1 MAFLSRLNQSQN
13 FNQNTQTQSSE
24 DGYQRISKPYQKR
37 NTSNSIEVKPGDEQR
52 IEQILGRAR
61 STVVVDLISK
71 ADELTSQDLEI
82 IAEVQQHV
90 EEEQK
95 QVVEEEKVDTFIC
108 SLSKCYISGCD
119 VHTVLPNCIHYGNNK
134 GAGYGRIH
142 DMTPRMKKGY
152 DYYRRNPDCLYVE
165 VYERHICVVQNN
177 GITQV
182 INE

>member
-1 MAFLSRLNQSQN
+1 MAFFSRQNQSQN
-13 FNQNTQTQSSE
+13 VNQNSHNSE
-24 DGYQRISKPYQKR
+24 DGYQRISSPYQKKH
-37 NTSNSIEVKPGDEQR
+37 TSELKDVKQEDEQK

-61 STVVVDLISK
+61 STIVVDIISK
-71 ADELTSQDLEI
+71 ADELTPQDLEI

-95 QVVEEEKVDTFIC
+95 QVVEEEKIDSFIC

-119 VHTVLPNCIHYGNNK
+119 VHTILPNCIHYGNNK
-134 GAGYGRIH
+134 GVGYGRIR
-142 DMTPRMKKGY
+142 DMSPRMKKGY
-152 DYYRRNPDCLYVE
+152 DYYLKNPDCSHIE
-165 VYERHICVVQNN
+165 VYERHICVVQSN